1 MPSYLSSA
9 NPATTSASSYD
20 GYGCLVSFNLVAR
33 VHNACLRRAVGEL
46 RRSYPRAMVAYAD
59 YFAAYL
65 DILGDP
71 SRFGFEG
78 GAAPLSACCGAG
90 GAYNFVS
97 GRLCGAPGTSVC
109 ADPGG
114 RVSWDGIHMTQHA
127 YGVMAELLYRGGLA
141 CPVPVKLPRQK
152 DCPPRQ

>member
-1 MPSYLSSA
+1 
-9 NPATTSASSYD
+9 
-20 GYGCLVSFNLVAR
+20 
-33 VHNACLRRAVGEL
+33 
-46 RRSYPRAMVAYAD
+46 
-59 YFAAYL
+59 
-65 DILGDP
+65 
-71 SRFGFEG
+71 
-78 GAAPLSACCGAG
+78 
-90 GAYNFVS
+90 
-97 GRLCGAPGTSVC
+97 VC